1 MDLGNNI
8 RDRRTELGMTLEAL
22 AAKSHVSRAML
33 SDIEREAK
41 SPTVRVISQIAM
53 GLDTTLSELLGEPPP
68 KQRGQESQLVR
79 KSQRQILVEP
89 QSGVERHLLSPAL
102 VRHGIEINW
111 LVVPPGQN
119 SGVFPP
125 QPDGTMEHIT
135 VVRGTLHCRL
145 GTNEVVLEEG
155 DSLTFPGNLEQSF
168 SNHDKKHSRSF
179 LVIDGRRRHT

>member
-22 AAKSHVSRAML
+22 AAKCHVSRAML
-33 SDIEREAK
+33 SDIERDAK

-53 GLDTTLSELLGEPPP
+53 GLDTTVSELLGEPPP
-68 KQRGQESQLVR
+68 KQHGQESQLVR

-102 VRHGIEINW
+102 VRRALEINW
-111 LVVPPGQN
+111 LVVPPSQS
-119 SGVFPP
+119 SGVLPP
-125 QPDGTMEHIT
+125 RPFGTVEHIT
-135 VVRGTLHCRL
+135 VVRGRLHCRL

-155 DSLTFPGNLEQSF
+155 DSLTFPGDVEQVY
-168 SNHDKKHSRSF
+168 SNHDKKPSRSF
-179 LVIDGRRRHT
+179 LVIDGSRQRP

>member
-33 SDIEREAK
+33 SDIERDAK
-41 SPTVRVISQIAM
+41 SPTVRIISQIAL
-53 GLDTTLSELLGEPPP
+53 GLETTVSELLGELPP
-68 KQRGQESQLVR
+68 KQHGQESQLVR

-102 VRHGIEINW
+102 VRHSIEINW
-111 LVVPPGQN
+111 LVVPPGQS

-125 QPDGTMEHIT
+125 QPHGTMEHIT

-145 GTNEVVLEEG
+145 GTREVVLEEG
-155 DSLTFPGNLEQSF
+155 DSLTFPGDVEQVF
-168 SNHDKKHSRSF
+168 SNQDKKPSRGF
-179 LVIDGRRRHT
+179 LVIDGSRRHP